1 MVVSTLL
8 ITHLNDF
15 TNIKFYDPNQ
25 KVEMLW
31 HHKKGQQEN
40 SEKSEYKVSSHE
52 SEQYNYNENNYEESY
67 DPDDV
72 KEGGPVFRSLRRV
85 KTADGV
91 EDDAKRDAKGEVKD
105 DTKGEANVDAAGDA
119 KNDGPCTYEC
129 IDWPF
134 SNCKVTASYW

>member
-91 EDDAKRDAKGEVKD
+91 EDDAKGEAKVEAED
-105 DTKGEANVDAAGDA
+105 DTKSDA

-134 SNCKVTASYW
+134 SNCKVTASNW